1 MLTFAIL
8 LPLIGSLV
16 LAFAPRLDGSVAR
29 ASAVGTSVLPLA
41 ALVMVS
47 LDFDA
52 SGAQFQA
59 VAETEWIPA
68 LGVAWR
74 VGVDGIALALAL
86 MTALLFLAA
95 VAWPAETQG
104 RARQY
109 YAWFLFLE
117 GASLGVFLTLDLL
130 VFYVFFDLSL
140 VGMYFLIGRWG
151 HGDAAG
157 AALTFFVY
165 TMPGSLALLLAI
177 LALVVAVRSDEL
189 RVGKGCVC
197 TCRSRWQPAYV
208 LRISDWSSDVCS
220 SDLRAST
227 TPGSSSSRA
236 PRWASS

>member
-74 VGVDGIALALAL
+74 VGVDGIALDLAL
-86 MTALLFLAA
+86 RSEEHTSD
-95 VAWPAETQG
+95 TQ
-104 RARQY
+104 
-109 YAWFLFLE
+109 
-117 GASLGVFLTLDLL
+117 SLMRNYDDDFCL
-130 VFYVFFDLSL
+130 
-140 VGMYFLIGRWG
+140 
-151 HGDAAG
+151 
-157 AALTFFVY
+157 
-165 TMPGSLALLLAI
+165 
-177 LALVVAVRSDEL
+177 
-189 RVGKGCVC
+189 
-197 TCRSRWQPAYV
+197 
-208 LRISDWSSDVCS
+208 
-220 SDLRAST
+220 
-227 TPGSSSSRA
+227 
-236 PRWASS
+236 

>member
-109 YAWFLFLE
+109 YARSEEHTSELK
-117 GASLGVFLTLDLL
+117 SL
-130 VFYVFFDLSL
+130 
-140 VGMYFLIGRWG
+140 M
-151 HGDAAG
+151 
-157 AALTFFVY
+157 
-165 TMPGSLALLLAI
+165 
-177 LALVVAVRSDEL
+177 
-189 RVGKGCVC
+189 
-197 TCRSRWQPAYV
+197 
-208 LRISDWSSDVCS
+208 RISYAVFC
-220 SDLRAST
+220 L
-227 TPGSSSSRA
+227 
-236 PRWASS
+236 

>member
-16 LAFAPRLDGSVAR
+16 LAFAPRLDVSVAR

-117 GASLGVFLTLDLL
+117 GASLGVFLPLDLL
-130 VFYVFFDLSL
+130 VFRSEEHTSELQSLMRTSYAAFCLKKKKSISTNSLNKTPTTLKRYIQYQTTKECNTLQNTLSRNTHTS
-140 VGMYFLIGRWG
+140 VHY
-151 HGDAAG
+151 
-157 AALTFFVY
+157 
-165 TMPGSLALLLAI
+165 
-177 LALVVAVRSDEL
+177 
-189 RVGKGCVC
+189 
-197 TCRSRWQPAYV
+197 
-208 LRISDWSSDVCS
+208 
-220 SDLRAST
+220 RAQV
-227 TPGSSSSRA
+227 
-236 PRWASS
+236 